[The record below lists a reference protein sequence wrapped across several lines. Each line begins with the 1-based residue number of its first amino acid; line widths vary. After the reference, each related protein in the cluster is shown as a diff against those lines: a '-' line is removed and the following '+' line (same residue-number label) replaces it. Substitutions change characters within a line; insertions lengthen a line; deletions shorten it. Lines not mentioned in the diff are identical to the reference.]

1 MEREAAVAA
10 SNCICEN
17 IRLQSDGLT
26 LAGCVFRPAAEPVG
40 APAVIVCHGF
50 GSCKENHAAFAQEA
64 AAQGFV
70 TLTFDFRGH
79 GASEG
84 CLDSRTVNDIGAA
97 LAYLRADAAVDP
109 ARIAVR
115 GSSMGGY
122 FALHAAAR
130 WPELAAVVA
139 ICPATETL
147 LSEVLRDLQDPTT
160 PLGQARQANADM
172 PRVMICDLGCWLD
185 RADVAGAAAQVSP
198 RPLLLIHCSGDEVI
212 PARSSADLYA
222 TAGEPKTFW
231 LLDGGDHRFARLD
244 PATTDR
250 TLAWL
255 NDSRQ

>member
-1 MEREAAVAA
+1 
-10 SNCICEN
+10 
-17 IRLQSDGLT
+17 
-26 LAGCVFRPAAEPVG
+26 
-40 APAVIVCHGF
+40 VIVCHGF
-50 GSCKENHAAFAQEA
+50 GSCKENHATFAEQA

-139 ICPATETL
+139 ICPATETF
-147 LSEVLRDLQDPTT
+147 LSELLRDLQDPTT
-160 PLGQARQANADM
+160 PLGQARRENPGV

-185 RADVAGAAAQVSP
+185 RAEVAAAAAQISP
-198 RPLLLIHCSGDEVI
+198 RPLLIIHCTGDEVI
-212 PARSSADLYA
+212 PASVSSALYA
-222 TAGEPKTFW
+222 AAGEPKTLW
-231 LLDGGDHRFARLD
+231 LLDGGDHRFAQHD
-244 PATTDR
+244 PATTAR
-250 TLAWL
+250 LLAWL
-255 NDSRQ
+255 HGSEQ